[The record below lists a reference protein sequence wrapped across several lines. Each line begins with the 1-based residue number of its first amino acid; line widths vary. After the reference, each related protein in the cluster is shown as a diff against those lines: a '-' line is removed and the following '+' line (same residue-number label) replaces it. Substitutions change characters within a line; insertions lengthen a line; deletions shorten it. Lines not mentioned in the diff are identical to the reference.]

1 MIPLS
6 EPLPNITPLHA
17 VSTDHSVYNRS
28 PGGIYTCCPVQSR
41 AKRHEKNEWRIPG
54 STPIFLH
61 ATQTNQPPYLK
72 ENTICCV
79 YNRPCA
85 PTAETRAA
93 MQLHSVHREA
103 RAVHCAATWRLSRG
117 APHAEPAPSLRKGR
131 QGANQRPFMYIG
143 L

>member
-17 VSTDHSVYNRS
+17 VSTDHRVYNRS
-28 PGGIYTCCPVQSR
+28 PRGIYTCCPVQSR
-41 AKRHEKNEWRIPG
+41 AKRHEKNEWRIPD

-79 YNRPCA
+79 GPVLLRLRHEQRCSC
-85 PTAETRAA
+85 TACTVRHERCTVLR
-93 MQLHSVHREA
+93 
-103 RAVHCAATWRLSRG
+103 RG
-117 APHAEPAPSLRKGR
+117 ASHAGRRMPSPRPRSGRDVKGPIS
-131 QGANQRPFMYIG
+131 GPSCI
-143 L
+143 